1 MRAQPPNEDAGF
13 TLVEVVVALALMA
26 LISLAA
32 LTVLTSLVQ
41 TNERTAGAV
50 ESLSRLQRGLF
61 LLTRDFDE
69 AQEVAFDGAL
79 VTLKRP
85 GGREAP
91 VLTVQYRFS
100 AGILT
105 RQVGGGGGGS
115 GARPQRILTNLK
127 DLRWRFLNADRSWR
141 DRWSVVEGQPQAVE
155 LTLVTPDGPHKRL
168 VSVRRI
174 FTPPATP

>member
-1 MRAQPPNEDAGF
+1 MRAQPPDKDAGF

-69 AQEVAFDGAL
+69 AQQVAVDGAL

-85 GGREAP
+85 GAHEAP
-91 VLTVQYRFS
+91 VLTVQYRF
-100 AGILT
+100 AGGVLT
-105 RQVGGGGGGS
+105 RQVGGD

-127 DLRWRFLNADRSWR
+127 DLHWRFLDADRSWR
-141 DRWSVVEGQPQAVE
+141 DRWSAVEGQPQAVE
-155 LTLVTPDGPHKRL
+155 LTLVAPDGPHERP

-174 FTPPATP
+174 FMPPATP